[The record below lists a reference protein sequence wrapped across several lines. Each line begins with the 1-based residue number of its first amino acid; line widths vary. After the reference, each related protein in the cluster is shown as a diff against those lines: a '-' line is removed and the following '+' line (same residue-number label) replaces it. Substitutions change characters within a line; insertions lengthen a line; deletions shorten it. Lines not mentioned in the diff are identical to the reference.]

1 MEVTLSS
8 RIAAKIAQL
17 LERRDSIETMHG
29 PTPDEKGV
37 SHVPHAAGSSARAD
51 ACAEARGLSNDYLNH
66 FSEALMLIELAAV
79 DPDAA
84 ADLAAWRP
92 IDYPSYFAASQLRR
106 APAALAAWAT
116 LARERREAFEALVA
130 AMDRLATTA
139 IRALRPPCAA
149 QEAAHVAEV
158 TGPAL
163 RRLIARAG
171 AFLNSGG
178 ADLPDEADAEAAQ
191 AAIDRLLERVPSE
204 T

>member
-1 MEVTLSS
+1 
-8 RIAAKIAQL
+8 
-17 LERRDSIETMHG
+17 MHG
-29 PTPDEKGV
+29 PSPDETAV
-37 SHVPHAAGSSARAD
+37 THVPAAPRAPGRED
-51 ACAEARGLSNDYLNH
+51 EHGLSNDYLNH
-66 FSEALMLIELAAV
+66 FSEALMLIELAAG
-79 DPDAA
+79 DPEAF

-106 APAALAAWAT
+106 APAALAAWTA
-116 LARERREAFEALVA
+116 LAAPRRAAFETQVR
-130 AMDRLATTA
+130 AMDRLATAA
-139 IRALRPPCAA
+139 IRALRPPCGP

-191 AAIDRLLERVPSE
+191 AAIDRLLERVFAE